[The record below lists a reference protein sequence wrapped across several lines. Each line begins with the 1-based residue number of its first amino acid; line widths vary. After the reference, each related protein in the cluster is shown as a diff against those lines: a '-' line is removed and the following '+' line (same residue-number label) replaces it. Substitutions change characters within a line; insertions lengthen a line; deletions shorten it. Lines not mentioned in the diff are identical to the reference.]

1 MSTDLPRLRAAL
13 DRRGGL
19 SHGRVRR
26 IGPAFLLVLTVL
38 LPLAILPVLTS
49 HDDPLDRLALAG
61 ARGPACVRLVILPDV
76 SGSMADYAAV
86 RAEALRQVIAWAPGN
101 LRPDDEVAVIRW
113 DDRAELVMKPTPV
126 DDLARVPDRAGRPLG
141 GSGSDVG
148 QALKVLAQLAPTVCH
163 TSLIAITDTIVEPL
177 DSSTTDQLL
186 RDAGVGGIDVILPLR
201 TDVSQEWMA
210 TFPSTRMHV
219 AAPDD
224 PTMTARSV
232 GEAVAAATGQS
243 LERRER

>member
-1 MSTDLPRLRAAL
+1 M
-13 DRRGGL
+13 
-19 SHGRVRR
+19 
-26 IGPAFLLVLTVL
+26 
-38 LPLAILPVLTS
+38 
-49 HDDPLDRLALAG
+49 
-61 ARGPACVRLVILPDV
+61 
-76 SGSMADYAAV
+76 
-86 RAEALRQVIAWAPGN
+86 
-101 LRPDDEVAVIRW
+101 
-113 DDRAELVMKPTPV
+113 
-126 DDLARVPDRAGRPLG
+126 
-141 GSGSDVG
+141 
-148 QALKVLAQLAPTVCH
+148 LAQLAPTVCH